1 MTGHCTVITSTGN
14 AAGRGTTRGRE
25 VAIRPADGQQNYR
38 DLRARAKRHE
48 RSRDRQVQRIVG
60 LQKERHLHS
69 FQSAS
74 APASVAVLLPAA
86 SRDGWRIEVRIAA

>member
-1 MTGHCTVITSTGN
+1 MPPDQRSHEGS
-14 AAGRGTTRGRE
+14 E
-25 VAIRPADGQQNYR
+25 VANRPADGQQNYH
-38 DLRARAKRHE
+38 DLRARTKRRE
-48 RSRDRQVQRIVG
+48 GSRDNQVQRIVG

-74 APASVAVLLPAA
+74 TPAQVAVLWPAA